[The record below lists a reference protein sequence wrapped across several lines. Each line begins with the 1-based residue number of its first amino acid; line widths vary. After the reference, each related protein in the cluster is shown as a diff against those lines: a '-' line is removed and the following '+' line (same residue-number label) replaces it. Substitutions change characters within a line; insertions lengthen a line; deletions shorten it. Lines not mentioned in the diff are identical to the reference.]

1 MCSVNVEK
9 SSSSTMHRSADPST
23 YPAPPG
29 TPKVVNVTQNSIALR
44 WSRSQEK
51 PGATSPII
59 GYTVEYFSSDL
70 QTGWVIA
77 AHRVPD
83 QQVMIS
89 GLKPATSYVFLVR
102 AENSHGLSVPS
113 GLSNVIK
120 TLGTESGTV
129 PPSEI
134 SAARAVLS
142 GKMFRKE
149 NAPV

>member
-1 MCSVNVEK
+1 MSGFE
-9 SSSSTMHRSADPST
+9 R
-23 YPAPPG
+23 
-29 TPKVVNVTQNSIALR
+29 
-44 WSRSQEK
+44 
-51 PGATSPII
+51 
-59 GYTVEYFSSDL
+59 YTVEYFSSDL

-83 QQVMIS
+83 QQIMIS

-102 AENSHGLSVPS
+102 SENSHGLSVPS

-129 PPSEI
+129 PPNEI

-142 GKMFRKE
+142 GKQLLVTIYEIIEVSVTVLKTL
-149 NAPV
+149 NAPQS